1 MSTQTE
7 IQTKNDS
14 TEPEIVGKTEK
25 TLIPV
30 KQKSLKV
37 GKNAKTATKRPK
49 KH

>member
-7 IQTKNDS
+7 VQTKNDS
-14 TEPEIVGKTEK
+14 TELEIVGKTEK
-25 TLIPV
+25 PV

-37 GKNAKTATKRPK
+37 GKSAKTATKRPK